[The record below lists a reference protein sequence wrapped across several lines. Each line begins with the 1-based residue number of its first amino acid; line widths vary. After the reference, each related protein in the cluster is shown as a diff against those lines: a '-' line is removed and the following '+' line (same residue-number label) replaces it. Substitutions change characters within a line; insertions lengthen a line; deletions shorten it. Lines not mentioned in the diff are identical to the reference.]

1 MNLIRYRNFD
11 KPPNLTLHIHLVMC
25 YYFKQKDMKNIK
37 FREQNRTILGKLFS
51 FFGIELNRKYE
62 IGKFHQFGYSGKQK
76 NDKHDIIIIEKNNGY
91 VATIPNKEKY
101 YKFIN

>member
-1 MNLIRYRNFD
+1 
-11 KPPNLTLHIHLVMC
+11 
-25 YYFKQKDMKNIK
+25 MKNIE
-37 FREQNRTILGKLFS
+37 FREPNKTILGKLFS

-76 NDKHDIIIIEKNNGY
+76 NDKHDILIIEKNNGC
-91 VATIPNKEKY
+91 VVTIPNKENY